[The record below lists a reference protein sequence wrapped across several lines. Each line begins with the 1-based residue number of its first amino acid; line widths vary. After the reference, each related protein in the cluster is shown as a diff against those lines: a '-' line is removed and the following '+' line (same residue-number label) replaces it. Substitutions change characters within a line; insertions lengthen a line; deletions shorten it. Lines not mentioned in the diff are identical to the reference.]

1 MTRVVHLLDEMKTS
15 LEKELKHEEEVYDK
29 FDCWGKGLIS
39 QKEKSHADALA
50 RTNSLQSYVDDVKA
64 GEHEFTTERVDLEKE
79 IADLGSDLDNAEKRR
94 EHERKEYEDNKNKLE
109 NAIDA
114 LKNAQDVLRAA
125 GGGTEGSLLDVK
137 RRAKKVGFAKQ
148 LKQARLLEAAVKIGD
163 QNLGKGD
170 AVFLRRL
177 LTGDVPEE
185 KDWKKLNKEA
195 DFKKKYEARSG
206 DILATLGKLQESF
219 EQKLKEDEKS
229 EADTKIT
236 HDKLAKTKA
245 EQKTS
250 AETALLALAQENGA
264 RAMAISEAEE
274 ELEALKVQ
282 MESDTKTIK
291 DVRANMVTKAA
302 EWGER
307 SVARQNEIKAIS
319 EAISILHSDDA
330 RDALQKTLG
339 RASFIQESS
348 KITSPASGKA
358 LDALRKVSLVTA
370 DVRLASIAQAVKNA
384 ASGQFDE
391 VVKAIDDMLGVLVEE
406 DSTDLKRKEQCEED
420 RQTGTRSAHT
430 LSIAIDEHT
439 DAVTKTGGEIQ
450 ELSNQITETQN
461 NMDAN
466 AKELSEMDK
475 LRKEE
480 KEAFLSAQSEDKEA
494 ALLVERAKSVL
505 AKFYEGLALAQNRA
519 NGDKFLATAV
529 AKDPPPTWKNPYGG
543 KKSESQG
550 IIAILD
556 IIHEDIM
563 AAITAA
569 EKVEEGAVKSH
580 EKLVK
585 ELNNQSSDLA
595 VAKTG
600 IEQAKNDQV
609 STLQTAT
616 NERRLKAGEL
626 QSLMEQLKAS
636 EKDCAYYLINYGI
649 RVKNRQ
655 IEADG
660 LRNAKTILLGG
671 KLDAATGTFLERR
684 RGSFRQVS
692 LAP

>member
-1 MTRVVHLLDEMKTS
+1 
-15 LEKELKHEEEVYDK
+15 
-29 FDCWGKGLIS
+29 
-39 QKEKSHADALA
+39 
-50 RTNSLQSYVDDVKA
+50 
-64 GEHEFTTERVDLEKE
+64 
-79 IADLGSDLDNAEKRR
+79 
-94 EHERKEYEDNKNKLE
+94 
-109 NAIDA
+109 
-114 LKNAQDVLRAA
+114 
-125 GGGTEGSLLDVK
+125 
-137 RRAKKVGFAKQ
+137 
-148 LKQARLLEAAVKIGD
+148 
-163 QNLGKGD
+163 
-170 AVFLRRL
+170 
-177 LTGDVPEE
+177 
-185 KDWKKLNKEA
+185 
-195 DFKKKYEARSG
+195 
-206 DILATLGKLQESF
+206 
-219 EQKLKEDEKS
+219 
-229 EADTKIT
+229 
-236 HDKLAKTKA
+236 
-245 EQKTS
+245 
-250 AETALLALAQENGA
+250 
-264 RAMAISEAEE
+264 
-274 ELEALKVQ
+274 
-282 MESDTKTIK
+282 
-291 DVRANMVTKAA
+291 
-302 EWGER
+302 
-307 SVARQNEIKAIS
+307 
-319 EAISILHSDDA
+319 
-330 RDALQKTLG
+330 
-339 RASFIQESS
+339 
-348 KITSPASGKA
+348 
-358 LDALRKVSLVTA
+358 
-370 DVRLASIAQAVKNA
+370 
-384 ASGQFDE
+384 
-391 VVKAIDDMLGVLVEE
+391 
-406 DSTDLKRKEQCEED
+406 
-420 RQTGTRSAHT
+420 
-430 LSIAIDEHT
+430 
-439 DAVTKTGGEIQ
+439 
-450 ELSNQITETQN
+450 
-461 NMDAN
+461 MDAN